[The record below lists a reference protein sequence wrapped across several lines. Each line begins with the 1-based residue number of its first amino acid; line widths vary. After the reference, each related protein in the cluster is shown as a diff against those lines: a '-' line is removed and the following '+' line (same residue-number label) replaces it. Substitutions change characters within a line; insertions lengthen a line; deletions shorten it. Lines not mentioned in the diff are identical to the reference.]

1 MPKQDIRNR
10 LMSPIPKIGTLFG
23 HEQTFIDFNKMKYIV
38 VSRPCLLQKYTLLNN
53 FVWTIIIYLFVV
65 LVVRYVCMYMFK
77 SLMSVSV

>member
-53 FVWTIIIYLFVV
+53 FVWQTLSHNVV
-65 LVVRYVCMYMFK
+65 SSTLHHEWD
-77 SLMSVSV
+77 SN